1 MITGHDMFI
10 YSNPGRTN
18 GDTMDNITETVHIRA
33 TLSEVV
39 AIAANNIQ
47 ELASLNSVDV
57 LLVCFDQG
65 ECENKDN
72 PSQFILPIGLSLSLI
87 VQGK

>member
-39 AIAANNIQ
+39 AIAANNI
-47 ELASLNSVDV
+47 
-57 LLVCFDQG
+57 
-65 ECENKDN
+65 
-72 PSQFILPIGLSLSLI
+72 
-87 VQGK
+87 